1 MARAW
6 NHRSQC
12 RRVVAPT
19 GDPIVNISQ
28 HGWPMEQA
36 WLSAKVER
44 APTQLAQHTVVRRSS
59 DLLCAEV
66 SDLPLISPMA
76 WVIRSST
83 RFPWPS
89 HTRPI
94 TRYIGTGTYTW
105 RAYRFPRWP
114 PVVLSY
120 SQVEVLKH
128 APGTTS
134 RVFPACNAWQNAL
147 TLTASSSALSIPPA
161 PFWSSLWHFHRQCAL
176 IISGRYGTSR
186 FRWSAMHFASREPY
200 TARSIMWRHA

>member
-1 MARAW
+1 MAGLW
-6 NHRSQC
+6 NKHASRQGLSEYQLSLLNIPQ
-12 RRVVAPT
+12 AP
-19 GDPIVNISQ
+19 
-28 HGWPMEQA
+28 
-36 WLSAKVER
+36 
-44 APTQLAQHTVVRRSS
+44 RSS
-59 DLLCAEV
+59 GHSCAEV
-66 SDLPLISPMA
+66 SDLPLISPIA

-83 RFPWPS
+83 RCLWPS
-89 HTRPI
+89 HTHPI

-105 RAYRFPRWP
+105 RTYRFPRWP

-134 RVFPACNAWQNAL
+134 RVFPACNACQNAL
-147 TLTASSSALSIPPA
+147 TLTDSSSALSIPPA

>member
-1 MARAW
+1 MSQELQRVRLLSPVPAQALRYCSLADARTSSMARAW

-128 APGTTS
+128 AP
-134 RVFPACNAWQNAL
+134 
-147 TLTASSSALSIPPA
+147 
-161 PFWSSLWHFHRQCAL
+161 
-176 IISGRYGTSR
+176 
-186 FRWSAMHFASREPY
+186 
-200 TARSIMWRHA
+200 